1 MTTQFI
7 AHQDDPRTFADK
19 KGATK
24 AIKRD
29 LAKHFEAHGDVLY
42 DTGFD
47 VKPSGDRFGVVIY
60 CDLTAKSAKKLV
72 GPELTG
78 YVIEPELKEEPVKKS
93 KPAAQPKPTTTADAP
108 KKASRR
114 KGQVSVAP
122 TLYSLVQCRAGSK
135 QQAIIDMLSR
145 DNVWDQPF
153 LNDEGEQIGTFSLVG
168 GATLDELRTVCI
180 KKDGVTPWD
189 DNSIR
194 SALYY
199 DLKDKG
205 YGTSTQFVDGVPTYS
220 LVLPMG
226 VDAPLAAK
234 APAA

>member
-7 AHQDDPRTFADK
+7 AHTDTPRTFADK

-29 LAKHFEAHGDVLY
+29 LAKHDEAHGDVLFE
-42 DTGFD
+42 TGFD
-47 VKPSGDRFGVVIY
+47 IQPSGDRFGVIVF
-60 CDLTAKSAKKLV
+60 CDLTPSKAVELV
-72 GPELTG
+72 GAELSG
-78 YVIEPELKEEPVKKS
+78 YVIDPQVKEDKK
-93 KPAAQPKPTTTADAP
+93 ADAP
-108 KKASRR
+108 KPPSSRR

-122 TLYSLVQCRAGSK
+122 TAPLIQCRANSK
-135 QQAIIDMLSR
+135 QQSIVDALAAGCTFDKPVHKLD
-145 DNVWDQPF
+145 DNNLPT
-153 LNDEGEQIGTFSLVG
+153 GEVIGTTSAVG
-168 GATLDELRTVCI
+168 GVTLEGLRKVCV

-205 YGTSTQFVDGVPTYS
+205 YGTFTRFEGDVAHYT
-220 LVLPMG
+220 LVLPVG
-226 VDAPLAAK
+226 IDAPLAAK
-234 APAA
+234 ASKTTS